1 MYYFLYSGRN
11 CSVLQTFLLRGVLS
25 DGSEMIMAEQV
36 AGDLDEHFVQ
46 TATAVSKVILVFI
59 LEDVLNQ
66 VLMNI

>member
-1 MYYFLYSGRN
+1 
-11 CSVLQTFLLRGVLS
+11 
-25 DGSEMIMAEQV
+25 MAEQV